1 MTRLVDLFVALRRSA
16 APAGRAIPAGA
27 RPAVAGRPTTIS
39 GERRGSPS
47 VRGLRWTLICLAILA
62 TAPPPVLAQQPGAL
76 LAADDRMLLTTAD
89 NQRPPAAETTTTSA
103 IAGTAPVVTD
113 NTPVPRE
120 RSRAWYVMVML
131 IVLYSI
137 VFLICVYMIRHYW
150 FTLNRLF
157 GEQRHPYLDVDEGDW
172 PTVTVLVPAHN
183 EEAVIAHNLEA
194 LLDTNYPHDKLV
206 IVPVN
211 DRSTDRT
218 KEIIDDFARRYPD
231 NIKPFHRTEGQPGK
245 SAALRDVTE
254 TVDSDVLLVFDADY
268 IPGRGLIK
276 QLTSP
281 FFDPEV
287 GAVMGRVVPMN
298 CGKNLLTR
306 LLDLERAGGYQVD
319 QQARMNLRLVPQYGG
334 TVGGVRMAALE
345 SVGGW
350 REDAL
355 AEDTE
360 ITYRL
365 LLAGWK
371 TVYQN
376 RSECY
381 EEVPE
386 VWPVRIR
393 QIKRWAKG
401 HNQVAFRY
409 GFSLLGNRRSSFFE
423 KLDGILLLGV
433 YLMAPILMLGWILA
447 LSLFFLGENPFHSI
461 IAILSVVAYGALGN
475 FAAFFEIAAAT
486 RLDGATRRLRL
497 LPLNILGFIVSVVSI
512 TGATLSQALPH
523 NLFSK
528 KLVWHKTE
536 RYRKPVHKPT

>member
-1 MTRLVDLFVALRRSA
+1 MARLF
-16 APAGRAIPAGA
+16 
-27 RPAVAGRPTTIS
+27 
-39 GERRGSPS
+39 
-47 VRGLRWTLICLAILA
+47 
-62 TAPPPVLAQQPGAL
+62 AL
-76 LAADDRMLLTTAD
+76 LSVTAG
-89 NQRPPAAETTTTSA
+89 SA
-103 IAGTAPVVTD
+103 TCRRRQSS
-113 NTPVPRE
+113 VPRE
-120 RSRAWYVMVML
+120 RRAKRLARGSRLALFSLLILTIAPLPASAQQSETSPASDERSLPAGADSERLHAAAIEAPATSATVSPDRPVMDTTPGPQEHSRAWYVTVML
-131 IVLYSI
+131 VMLYSI
-137 VFLICVYMIRHYW
+137 VFLICIYMIRHYW

-157 GEQRHPYLDVDEGDW
+157 GEQRHPYLDVDEADW

-183 EEAVIAHNLEA
+183 EEVVIAHNLEA
-194 LLDTNYPHDKLV
+194 LLDSNYPHEKLI

-218 KEIIDDFARRYPD
+218 KEIIDDFARRFPD
-231 NIKPFHRTEGQPGK
+231 NVKPFHRTEGKPGK
-245 SAALRDVTE
+245 SAALKDVTE
-254 TVDSDVLLVFDADY
+254 TVDSEIILVFDADY
-268 IPGRGLIK
+268 LPGRGLIK

-287 GAVMGRVVPMN
+287 GAVMGRVVPIN

-334 TVGGVRMAALE
+334 TVGGVRVAALE

-393 QIKRWAKG
+393 QIKRWARG
-401 HNQVAFRY
+401 HNQVAIRF
-409 GFSLLGNRRSSFFE
+409 GIPLLGNRRSSFLE
-423 KLDGILLLGV
+423 KLDGLLLLGV
-433 YLMAPILMLGWILA
+433 YLMSPILMLGWILA
-447 LSLFFLGENPFHSI
+447 VSLFFLGANPFHSV

-512 TGATLSQALPH
+512 TSATLSHVMPH

-528 KLVWHKTE
+528 KLVWHKTD
-536 RYRKPVHKPT
+536 RYRKQTHKPT